1 MENADYYNPL
11 RTYMISEVAELMHCG
26 KDSVTTWMEA
36 GLLRGIKTG
45 KATVI
50 PSGELARF
58 QEEYLG
64 QNVCNL
70 KRALDALKAVK
81 GRAQA

>member
-1 MENADYYNPL
+1 MESTAYFNPL
-11 RTYMISEVAELMHCG
+11 LTYTIEEVADLMHYG
-26 KDSVTTWMEA
+26 RESVNTWLET
-36 GLLRGIKTG
+36 GILQGIKTG

-50 PSGELARF
+50 PSAELARF
-58 QEEYLG
+58 QTEYLG

-81 GRAQA
+81 GRVAV

>member
-1 MENADYYNPL
+1 MEATYFNPL
-11 RTYMISEVAELMHCG
+11 MTYTIEDVASLMHCG
-26 KDSVTTWMEA
+26 RESVTTWMEA

-64 QNVCNL
+64 LNVCNL

-81 GRAQA
+81 GAKA

>member
-1 MENADYYNPL
+1 MEATYFNPL
-11 RTYMISEVAELMHCG
+11 LTYTIEDVAGLMHCG
-26 KDSVTTWMEA
+26 RESVNTWLET
-36 GLLRGIKTG
+36 GILQGIKTG

-58 QEEYLG
+58 QEEYPG